1 MIGAAGFWIPVA
13 MVGLLVLICAVHALI
28 RRA

>member
-1 MIGAAGFWIPVA
+1 MIGAAGFWIPVS
-13 MVGLLVLICAVHALI
+13 MVALLVLICAVHALI